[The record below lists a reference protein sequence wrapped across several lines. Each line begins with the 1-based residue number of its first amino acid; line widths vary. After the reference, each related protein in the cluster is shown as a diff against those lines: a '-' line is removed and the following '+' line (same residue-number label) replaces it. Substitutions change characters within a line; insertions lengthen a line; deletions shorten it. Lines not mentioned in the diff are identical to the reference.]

1 MKYVGLI
8 VVYLGVL
15 INIIV
20 FLKCYAKFENV
31 LRIKSKFLKYSIVFM
46 FSLLLFLIDLKVN
59 VKIKIPVIYFF
70 LIIMFKLIFKDK
82 TFNTF
87 LKTFL
92 VYAVLIMCDFLI
104 SIILIV
110 LPSFQVS
117 KDWLLLIFK
126 GIYTIVVSLIV
137 FKIFEFD
144 KFNLMFKRMT
154 NIFNEKVNYFL
165 FTILFLSF
173 LGFYIISYY
182 NFFRKS
188 AENFMFSFVLF
199 CIFMI
204 LLVLLISEFFK
215 IKTKDEEQKQ
225 LLKIM
230 GDYEI
235 ILDKTRENR
244 HEMINNLL
252 VLKGEKNKN
261 SRRYNDILDE
271 LIKQYDTNKMSSYS
285 GLYKLPNGLKGLVYY
300 KIARIKKND
309 VNFRTIISDK
319 MYDEFNNLDTK
330 IYYKV
335 CKIMGILI
343 DNAVEASINSKEKT
357 LLIYIYEQC
366 NGNIV
371 ISIENSYNALLD
383 IHDIN
388 KKGYS
393 TKGKNRGLGLFIAN
407 RTIEEEKLLRLR
419 QYVFESTFISEL
431 KIIKECNLA
440 EEEQENVK

>member
-15 INIIV
+15 INTIV

-46 FSLLLFLIDLKVN
+46 FSLLIFLIDLKVN

-70 LIIMFKLIFKDK
+70 LIIIFKLIFKDK
-82 TFNTF
+82 TFDTF

-300 KIARIKKND
+300 KIARIKNDD

>member
-20 FLKCYAKFENV
+20 FLKYYAKFENV

-300 KIARIKKND
+300 KIARIKNND

>member
-1 MKYVGLI
+1 MKCVGLI

-15 INIIV
+15 INTIV

-46 FSLLLFLIDLKVN
+46 FSLLIFLIDLKVN

-70 LIIMFKLIFKDK
+70 LIIIFKLIFKDK
-82 TFNTF
+82 TFDTF

-225 LLKIM
+225 FLKIM

-300 KIARIKKND
+300 KIARIKNND

>member
-261 SRRYNDILDE
+261 SRKYNDILDE

-300 KIARIKKND
+300 KIARIKNND

>member
-15 INIIV
+15 INTIV

-46 FSLLLFLIDLKVN
+46 FSLLIFLIDLKVN

-70 LIIMFKLIFKDK
+70 LIIIFKLIFKDK
-82 TFNTF
+82 TFDTF

-300 KIARIKKND
+300 KIARIKNND

-388 KKGYS
+388 KKRYS

>member
-1 MKYVGLI
+1 MKYVGLV

-15 INIIV
+15 INTIV

-46 FSLLLFLIDLKVN
+46 FSLLIFLIDLKVN

-70 LIIMFKLIFKDK
+70 LIIIFKLIFKDK
-82 TFNTF
+82 TFDTF

-300 KIARIKKND
+300 KIARIKNND

>member
-1 MKYVGLI
+1 
-8 VVYLGVL
+8 
-15 INIIV
+15 
-20 FLKCYAKFENV
+20 
-31 LRIKSKFLKYSIVFM
+31 
-46 FSLLLFLIDLKVN
+46 
-59 VKIKIPVIYFF
+59 
-70 LIIMFKLIFKDK
+70 
-82 TFNTF
+82 
-87 LKTFL
+87 
-92 VYAVLIMCDFLI
+92 
-104 SIILIV
+104 
-110 LPSFQVS
+110 
-117 KDWLLLIFK
+117 
-126 GIYTIVVSLIV
+126 
-137 FKIFEFD
+137 
-144 KFNLMFKRMT
+144 
-154 NIFNEKVNYFL
+154 
-165 FTILFLSF
+165 
-173 LGFYIISYY
+173 
-182 NFFRKS
+182 
-188 AENFMFSFVLF
+188 
-199 CIFMI
+199 MI

-261 SRRYNDILDE
+261 SRRYNDMLDE

-300 KIARIKKND
+300 KIARIKNND

>member
-15 INIIV
+15 INTIV

-46 FSLLLFLIDLKVN
+46 FSLLIFLIDLKVN

-70 LIIMFKLIFKDK
+70 LIIIFKLIFKDK
-82 TFNTF
+82 TFDTF

-300 KIARIKKND
+300 KIARIKNND

-343 DNAVEASINSKEKT
+343 DNAVETSINSKEKT

>member
-300 KIARIKKND
+300 KIARIKNND

-330 IYYKV
+330 IHYKV

-440 EEEQENVK
+440 EEEQNDAK

>member
-300 KIARIKKND
+300 KIARIKNND

-388 KKGYS
+388 KKG
-393 TKGKNRGLGLFIAN
+393 
-407 RTIEEEKLLRLR
+407 
-419 QYVFESTFISEL
+419 VFN
-431 KIIKECNLA
+431 KR
-440 EEEQENVK
+440 

>member
-15 INIIV
+15 INTIV

-46 FSLLLFLIDLKVN
+46 FSLLIFLIDLKVN

-70 LIIMFKLIFKDK
+70 LIIIFKLIFKDK

-300 KIARIKKND
+300 KIARIKNND

-366 NGNIV
+366 NGNII
-371 ISIENSYNALLD
+371 ISIENSYNSLLD

>member
-15 INIIV
+15 INTIV
-20 FLKCYAKFENV
+20 LLKCYAKFDNV

-59 VKIKIPVIYFF
+59 VKIKIPVIYFL

-117 KDWLLLIFK
+117 KGWLLLIFK

-144 KFNLMFKRMT
+144 KFNLMFKKMT

-300 KIARIKKND
+300 KIARIKNND

>member
-46 FSLLLFLIDLKVN
+46 FSLLIFLIDLKVN

-70 LIIMFKLIFKDK
+70 LIIIFKLIFKDK
-82 TFNTF
+82 TFDTF

-300 KIARIKKND
+300 KIARIKNND

>member
-59 VKIKIPVIYFF
+59 VKIPVIYFF

-300 KIARIKKND
+300 KIARIKNND

-440 EEEQENVK
+440 EEEQNDAK

>member
-15 INIIV
+15 INTIV

-46 FSLLLFLIDLKVN
+46 FSLLIFLIDLKVN

-70 LIIMFKLIFKDK
+70 LIIIFKLIFKDK
-82 TFNTF
+82 TFDTF

-271 LIKQYDTNKMSSYS
+271 LIKQYDTNKMCSYS

-300 KIARIKKND
+300 KIARIKNND

>member
-300 KIARIKKND
+300 KVARIKNND

>member
-15 INIIV
+15 INTIV

-46 FSLLLFLIDLKVN
+46 FSLLIFLIDLKVN

-70 LIIMFKLIFKDK
+70 LIIIFKLIFKDK
-82 TFNTF
+82 TFDTF

-126 GIYTIVVSLIV
+126 DIYTIVVSLIV

-300 KIARIKKND
+300 KIARIKNND

>member
-300 KIARIKKND
+300 KIARIKNND

-393 TKGKNRGLGLFIAN
+393 TKGKNRRLGLFIAN

-440 EEEQENVK
+440 EEEQNDAK

>member
-15 INIIV
+15 INTIV

-46 FSLLLFLIDLKVN
+46 FSLLIFLIDLKVN

-70 LIIMFKLIFKDK
+70 LIIIFKLIFKDK
-82 TFNTF
+82 TFDTF

-285 GLYKLPNGLKGLVYY
+285 GLYKLPNGLRGLVYY
-300 KIARIKKND
+300 KIARIKNND

>member
-215 IKTKDEEQKQ
+215 IKTKDEKQKQ

-300 KIARIKKND
+300 KIARIKNND

>member
-1 MKYVGLI
+1 MKCVGLI

-15 INIIV
+15 INTIV

-46 FSLLLFLIDLKVN
+46 FSLLIFLIDLKVN

-70 LIIMFKLIFKDK
+70 LIIIFKLIFKDK
-82 TFNTF
+82 TFDTF

-126 GIYTIVVSLIV
+126 DIYTIVVSLIV

-300 KIARIKKND
+300 KIARIKNND

>member
-165 FTILFLSF
+165 FTLLFLSF

-300 KIARIKKND
+300 KIARIKNND

-440 EEEQENVK
+440 EEEQNDAK

>member
-15 INIIV
+15 INTIV

-46 FSLLLFLIDLKVN
+46 FSLLIFLIDLKVN

-70 LIIMFKLIFKDK
+70 LIIIFKLIFKDK
-82 TFNTF
+82 TFDTF

-235 ILDKTRENR
+235 ILDKTRKNR

-300 KIARIKKND
+300 KIARIKNND

>member
-154 NIFNEKVNYFL
+154 NIFNENVNYFL

-300 KIARIKKND
+300 KIARIKNND

-419 QYVFESTFISEL
+419 QYVFDTTFISEL

>member
-1 MKYVGLI
+1 MKYLGLI

-144 KFNLMFKRMT
+144 KFNLMFKIMT

-300 KIARIKKND
+300 KIARIKNND

>member
-15 INIIV
+15 INTIV

-70 LIIMFKLIFKDK
+70 LIIIFKLIFKDK

-300 KIARIKKND
+300 KIARIKNND

>member
-1 MKYVGLI
+1 MKCVGLI

-15 INIIV
+15 INTIV

-46 FSLLLFLIDLKVN
+46 FSLLIFLIDLKVN

-70 LIIMFKLIFKDK
+70 LIIIFKLIFKDK
-82 TFNTF
+82 TFDTF

-300 KIARIKKND
+300 KIARIKNND

-343 DNAVEASINSKEKT
+343 DNAVEVSINSKEKT

>member
-144 KFNLMFKRMT
+144 KFNLMFKIMT

-271 LIKQYDTNKMSSYS
+271 LI
-285 GLYKLPNGLKGLVYY
+285 
-300 KIARIKKND
+300 
-309 VNFRTIISDK
+309 
-319 MYDEFNNLDTK
+319 NN
-330 IYYKV
+330 
-335 CKIMGILI
+335 MILI
-343 DNAVEASINSKEKT
+343 
-357 LLIYIYEQC
+357 
-366 NGNIV
+366 
-371 ISIENSYNALLD
+371 
-383 IHDIN
+383 
-388 KKGYS
+388 
-393 TKGKNRGLGLFIAN
+393 R
-407 RTIEEEKLLRLR
+407 
-419 QYVFESTFISEL
+419 
-431 KIIKECNLA
+431 
-440 EEEQENVK
+440 

>member
-144 KFNLMFKRMT
+144 KFNLMFKIMT

-204 LLVLLISEFFK
+204 FLVLLISEFFK

-300 KIARIKKND
+300 KIARIKNND

>member
-126 GIYTIVVSLIV
+126 GIYIIVVSLIV

-300 KIARIKKND
+300 KIARIKNND

-440 EEEQENVK
+440 EEEQNDAK

>member
-8 VVYLGVL
+8 VVYLGIL

-235 ILDKTRENR
+235 ILDKTRKNR

-300 KIARIKKND
+300 KIARIKNND

-440 EEEQENVK
+440 EEEQNDAK

>member
-300 KIARIKKND
+300 KMASIKGND

-371 ISIENSYNALLD
+371 ISIENSYNSLLD

>member
-300 KIARIKKND
+300 KIARIKNND

-393 TKGKNRGLGLFIAN
+393 TKGKKSWIR
-407 RTIEEEKLLRLR
+407 
-419 QYVFESTFISEL
+419 
-431 KIIKECNLA
+431 IIYC
-440 EEEQENVK
+440 

>member
-15 INIIV
+15 INTIV

-46 FSLLLFLIDLKVN
+46 FSLLIFLIDLKVN

-70 LIIMFKLIFKDK
+70 LIIIFKLIFKDK
-82 TFNTF
+82 TFDTF

-300 KIARIKKND
+300 KIARIKNND

-440 EEEQENVK
+440 EEE

>member
-126 GIYTIVVSLIV
+126 GIYTIIVSLIV

-300 KIARIKKND
+300 KIARIKNND

>member
-1 MKYVGLI
+1 MKCVGLI

-15 INIIV
+15 INTIV

-46 FSLLLFLIDLKVN
+46 FSLLIFLIDLKVN

-70 LIIMFKLIFKDK
+70 LIIIFKLIFKDK
-82 TFNTF
+82 TFDTF

-244 HEMINNLL
+244 DEMINNLL

-300 KIARIKKND
+300 KIARIKNND

>member
-15 INIIV
+15 INTIV

-46 FSLLLFLIDLKVN
+46 FSLLIFLIDLKVN
-59 VKIKIPVIYFF
+59 VKIKIPAIYFF
-70 LIIMFKLIFKDK
+70 LIIIFKLIFKDK
-82 TFNTF
+82 TFDTF

-300 KIARIKKND
+300 KIARIKNND

>member
-144 KFNLMFKRMT
+144 KFNLMFKIMT

-300 KIARIKKND
+300 KIARIKNND

-407 RTIEEEKLLRLR
+407 RTIEE
-419 QYVFESTFISEL
+419 
-431 KIIKECNLA
+431 
-440 EEEQENVK
+440 

>member
-300 KIARIKKND
+300 KIARIKNND

-407 RTIEEEKLLRLR
+407 RIIEEEKLLRLR

>member
-1 MKYVGLI
+1 MKCVGLI

-15 INIIV
+15 INTIV

-46 FSLLLFLIDLKVN
+46 FSLLIFLIDLKVN

-70 LIIMFKLIFKDK
+70 LIIIFKLIFKDK
-82 TFNTF
+82 TFDTF

-204 LLVLLISEFFK
+204 FLVLLISEFFK

-300 KIARIKKND
+300 KIARIKNND